1 MKFKI
6 LVILLLCICIYLI
19 NSNSIE
25 QFMNNSNMIEF
36 TRLDGSLIK
45 KIKIDSSYSLY
56 DYEIINFFKQ
66 DDIIRINIPISYY
79 VKIIYKF
86 KNVSKGFGQTI
97 ELNDGSYDIHKYI
110 NDKII
115 YQIDIQQVFQPNF
128 KDLIITDNVGD
139 NIYTN
144 SYFYRSVPRYIPINR
159 NIYNSYYPI
168 IPYYNYPRYN
178 LYPPSKRLLHAYSNY
193 NTTNYHNY
201 INKHKL

>member
-1 MKFKI
+1 
-6 LVILLLCICIYLI
+6 
-19 NSNSIE
+19 
-25 QFMNNSNMIEF
+25 MIEF

-45 KIKIDSSYSLY
+45 KIKIGSSYSLY
-56 DYEIINFFKQ
+56 DYEIINLFKQ

-97 ELNDGSYDIHKYI
+97 ELNEGSYDINKYI

-128 KDLIITDNVGD
+128 KDLIITDNVGG

-144 SYFYRSVPRYIPINR
+144 PYFFRTGPQYIPINR
-159 NIYNSYYPI
+159 YIYNSYYPI
-168 IPYYNYPRYN
+168 TPYYNYPRYN

-193 NTTNYHNY
+193 NTTKFHNY
-201 INKHKL
+201 KHKL